1 MEPDL
6 SFKIKNITFP
16 TPVCA
21 ASGTFGYGQE
31 FSPLLDLDR
40 VGAVFTKGLS
50 LEPKRGN
57 PPPRIYE
64 TASGVLNSVGLQNIG
79 VEKFISDKIPFLE
92 KFKVP
97 VIVNVAG
104 KSEDEFVKIVE
115 RLEDCGRVDG
125 YELNVSC
132 PNVSQGGMA
141 FGTDPKACE
150 RVVSSVR
157 KITKRMVAAK
167 LSPNVTDIRPIAK
180 ACQEA
185 GADCITLINTVTGMA
200 IDIKKKKPVFAR
212 TVAGLSGPAIK
223 PVALKMV
230 WDTVRCVNVPVIGM
244 GGISTVEDAL
254 EFFMAGATAIQVGTA
269 NFVDPSV
276 ILKITDGLSEY
287 LKVNNVKS
295 LRELRIKD

>member
-6 SFKIKNITFP
+6 SLKIRNITFP

-50 LEPKRGN
+50 LEPKLGN

-115 RLEDCGRVDG
+115 RLEDCPRIDG

-132 PNVSQGGMA
+132 PNVSKGGMA
-141 FGTDPKACE
+141 FGTDPKACAD
-150 RVVSSVR
+150 VVSRVR

-167 LSPNVTDIRPIAK
+167 LTPNVTDIRPIAR
-180 ACQEA
+180 ASEEA

-200 IDIKKKKPVFAR
+200 IDINRKRPVFAR

-230 WDTVRCVNVPVIGM
+230 WDTVRTVSIPVIGM
-244 GGISTVEDAL
+244 GGISSAEDAL
-254 EFFMAGATAIQVGTA
+254 EFFMAGATAIEVGTA
-269 NFVDPSV
+269 NFVDPFA
-276 ILKITDGLSEY
+276 ILKITEELSQY
-287 LKVNNVKS
+287 LKANK
-295 LRELRIKD
+295 LKKLQDLRIND